1 MQTLNKFLFLLKLK
15 DSKGAFLMLV
25 MMLITALLDMIGV
38 ASILPFIAV
47 LVNPDIIQTNFILKT
62 LFDYLSRFGVENNQH
77 FLFALG
83 VIVFVLLIIS
93 LIFKALATYVQIRFV
108 LMREY
113 IIGKHLV
120 EGYLHQPYS
129 WFLNRNSAVLGKTIL
144 SEVAQV
150 VIGLMSLM
158 DIIAKSMIVI
168 VLVFLLVLIDPKLA
182 LSVSIIFGAAY
193 GIVYYF
199 TRRFLKQIGKV
210 RLKNNQSR
218 FMALSETFGAAK
230 EVKLSGLE
238 QNFIKKFSDPA
249 QIFARS
255 QTFSSL
261 IGQLPRFFIE
271 GVAFGGI
278 LVMILYLMMK
288 TGSFNNSIPI
298 ISLYTFAGYRLMP
311 AIQAI
316 YVSFTRITYIS
327 PSLDKL
333 YDDIKSLKQFSLSKN
348 SDVLPLDNSIA
359 LKNINYNY
367 PETTK
372 KTLKN
377 INLFISAKTTVGF
390 VGTTGSGKTTTAD
403 IILGL
408 LEPQEGSLEVDGQ
421 HITNKNLRSWQK
433 SIGYVPQQIYL
444 ADDTIAANIAFGVE
458 HKDIKKESI
467 EKASKIANLDQFVL
481 EELPKQYET
490 TIGERGIRLSGGQR
504 QRIGIA
510 RALYHNPKILVLDE
524 ATSALDNQT
533 EKAVMDAIDNLSK
546 NITIILIA
554 HRLSTVKKCDKIFLL
569 EKGELKN
576 EGTFGELI
584 NIDGNFRKDSNN

>member
-433 SIGYVPQQIYL
+433 SIGYVPQHIYL
-444 ADDTIAANIAFGVE
+444 SDDTVAANIAFGIPHEDINYEAVE
-458 HKDIKKESI
+458 R
-467 EKASKIANLDQFVL
+467 ASKIANLYKFVTD
-481 EELPKQYET
+481 ELPRKFQT
-490 TIGERGIRLSGGQR
+490 KIGENGVRLSGGQR

-510 RALYHNPKILVLDE
+510 RALYNNPQVLVLDE
-524 ATSALDNQT
+524 ATSALDNLT
-533 EKAVMDAIDNLSK
+533 EKLVMDAINNLNK
-546 NITIILIA
+546 KITIILVA
-554 HRLSTVKKCDKIFLL
+554 HRLNTVRKCDNIFLF
-569 EKGELKN
+569 EKGEL
-576 EGTFGELI
+576 I
-584 NIDGNFRKDSNN
+584 NNGKFEDLKKSNDKFRNAVNN